1 MSVACNMISFEKM
14 KSIPKGSQHLFK
26 AVVIAIAGPVKKK
39 KRFGVSGS
47 NLANNFNP
55 SARGCNK
62 PLPAR
67 FGPTRS

>member
-1 MSVACNMISFEKM
+1 M
-14 KSIPKGSQHLFK
+14 KSIPKGITALVIK

-39 KRFGVSGS
+39 RFGVSGS
-47 NLANNFNP
+47 NSSLANNFNP

-62 PLPAR
+62 PPLPAR